1 MRYLVTGDAG
11 FIGFHVARR
20 LLGEGHVVLGLDALT
35 DYYDVDLKHRRL
47 AILNAEP
54 SFRHVTMALEDHA
67 ALMALVGEFRPDV
80 IIHLAAPA
88 GVRYSIENPRAYI
101 SANVVGT
108 FNLLE
113 ACRAHPVQHLLLAST
128 SSAYGANDKYPF
140 EETDLAVHPI
150 TLYAATK
157 GSTELMAHC
166 YAHLFGTPTT
176 AFRFFTVYGPWGR
189 PDMAYFH
196 FTRKILDGQPIELF
210 NHGETWRD
218 FTYIDDL
225 VTSIRLLASLPPTRP
240 DARDAIQPIAGDTL
254 SPVAPY
260 RLVNIGGGQPAR
272 ISELVGELEK
282 ALGLEAVKV
291 LKPLPPGDVV
301 KTFASAALLEAITGQ
316 KPSTPLSEGIP
327 HFVRWYRSH
336 YN

>member
-20 LLGEGHVVLGLDALT
+20 LLAEGHAVLGLDALT

-47 AILNAEP
+47 ATLGGAP
-54 SFRHVTMALEDHA
+54 GFRHVTMALEDHA
-67 ALMALVGEFRPDV
+67 TLFQLMGEFRPDRV
-80 IIHLAAPA
+80 IHLAAQA

-140 EETDLAVHPI
+140 EETDPSVHPI

-189 PDMAYFH
+189 PDMAYFL
-196 FTRKILDGQPIELF
+196 FTRKILEGQPIELF
-210 NHGETWRD
+210 NHGEAWRD

-225 VTSIRLLASLPPTRP
+225 VTSILRLADLPPPLP
-240 DARDAIQPIAGDTL
+240 DARTGHAALPGDTL

-272 ISELVGELEK
+272 VSELVSELEK
-282 ALGLEAVKV
+282 ALGIEAVTV
-291 LKPLPPGDVV
+291 MKPLPPGDVV
-301 KTFASAALLEAITGQ
+301 KTFASAALLEALTGQ
-316 KPSTPLSEGIP
+316 KPSTPLSAGIP
-327 HFVRWYRSH
+327 QFVRWYRSH